1 MSEDAPTGSE
11 PEDGTAPEDADGDG
25 EDWAMSPEADAAF
38 EPDAEKRDVLRAVA
52 ADVRGRNSEAD
63 QVAAI
68 VERVSDLY
76 DPEEDTSPKEIYL
89 NMQYIL
95 EVMEQGGIER

>member
-1 MSEDAPTGSE
+1 MSEDAPSD
-11 PEDGTAPEDADGDG
+11 PETTADSAREDADGD
-25 EDWAMSPEADAAF
+25 ATSPATDGDV

-52 ADVRGRNSEAD
+52 ADVRGRSSEAD
-63 QVAAI
+63 QVAAV

-76 DPEEDTSPKEIYL
+76 DPEEDTSPTEIYL